1 MKKYIFLAALALI
14 AMAACGGKKS
24 QTPAVGNQ
32 VGNKFVDFEVVQPD
46 GSVAKLSDYAGKG
59 KYVLVDFWASW
70 CGPCKEEIPYIR
82 SVYKKY
88 AGKKFDVVSVAVWD
102 NPEETVAAASEHGVT
117 WNQILNAGKIPSK
130 LYGIEA
136 IPLLILINPDG
147 VIVERGGSLRNAKIY
162 KTLEKYLK

>member
-1 MKKYIFLAALALI
+1 MKKYIFLAALTLI
-14 AMAACGGKKS
+14 ALAACGGKKTN
-24 QTPAVGNQ
+24 TPVVGNQ
-32 VGNKFVDFEVVQPD
+32 VGNKYIDFEAVQPD
-46 GSVAKLSDYAGKG
+46 GRVAKLSDYVGKG

-102 NPEETVAAASEHGVT
+102 KPEDTIVAASEHGVT
-117 WNQILNAGKIPSK
+117 WNQILNAGKIPGG

-136 IPLLILINPDG
+136 IPCLILIDPDG
-147 VIVERGGSLRNAKIY
+147 VIVERGTSLRKAKIF